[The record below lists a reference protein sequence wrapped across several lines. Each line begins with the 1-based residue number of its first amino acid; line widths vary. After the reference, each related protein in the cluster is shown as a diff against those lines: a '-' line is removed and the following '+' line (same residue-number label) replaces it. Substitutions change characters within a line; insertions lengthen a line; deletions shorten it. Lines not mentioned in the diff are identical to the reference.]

1 MGMGR
6 LAGPLSGCGMA
17 ALMSLPFLSR
27 PALAAADPPLIRV
40 GVSGGMGLPLVSTVT
55 GTTGFSW
62 SLEIDGEAPGIG
74 ESGLGF
80 RELRLQRDPASQPI
94 LFRQVRLRSSV
105 AAWPETGLV
114 ASWQG
119 GVTLQDIPST
129 TATPVATNPLNAAN
143 PLGNGKL
150 GGQLGAR
157 LDWHVRRQFSPY
169 LGAMAI
175 FGNYT
180 SGPAATGTATGTAA
194 AGGNAFGAEAIGGFA
209 SRWPITI
216 NWGDERYTAEL
227 GGKAEVY
234 YWYLLDEHLVGLD
247 LRIGAYF

>member
-1 MGMGR
+1 
-6 LAGPLSGCGMA
+6 MA
-17 ALMSLPFLSR
+17 AMLTLPCLCR
-27 PALAAADPPLIRV
+27 PALAASDQPVIRV

-80 RELRLQRDPASQPI
+80 RELRLQRNPASQPI

-105 AAWPETGLV
+105 FAWPESGLI

-119 GVTLQDIPST
+119 GLTLQDIPST
-129 TATPVATNPLNAAN
+129 TASAVTNPLSAAN
-143 PLGNGKL
+143 PLGNAKM

-157 LDWHVRRQFSPY
+157 LDWHVLRQFSPY
-169 LGAMAI
+169 IGAMAI
-175 FGNYT
+175 VGNYT
-180 SGPAATGTATGTAA
+180 GETAATGTAA
-194 AGGNAFGAEAIGGFA
+194 AAGNAFGAEAIGGFA

-216 NWGDERYTAEL
+216 PWGDERYTAEL